1 MNEQLYK
8 NIKQVLQN
16 FDEIAGN
23 GKPVCLFI
31 TGPDLAIL
39 AALRQ
44 PGVPLRI
51 EHMAKGKA
59 YTCARMGCS
68 TAALH
73 QRLLKEQLSL
83 ADFMDNNLT
92 SMQGGVP
99 LLADDGTILAG
110 IGVSGRLPEED
121 EAVALKIRDLL
132 SA

>member
-1 MNEQLYK
+1 MDDQLYSK
-8 NIKQVLQN
+8 IKQVLQD
-16 FDEIAGN
+16 FDQLAGE

-31 TGPDLAIL
+31 TGADLAIL

-44 PGVPLRI
+44 PGVPVRI

-73 QRLLKEQLSL
+73 QRLITEKLSL
-83 ADFMDNNLT
+83 ADFMDQGLT

-99 LLADDGTILAG
+99 FLSPEGAILAG

-121 EAVALKIRDLL
+121 EALALKIRDILA
-132 SA
+132 S

>member
-1 MNEQLYK
+1 MNESLYRK
-8 NIKQVLQN
+8 IKHVLQN
-16 FDEIAGN
+16 FDEIAGE

-73 QRLLKEQLSL
+73 QRLIKEQLTL
-83 ADFMDNNLT
+83 ADFMDPGLT
-92 SMQGGVP
+92 GMQGGVP
-99 LLADDGTILAG
+99 LLADDGSILAG
-110 IGVSGRLPEED
+110 IGVSGRQPEED
-121 EAVALKIRDLL
+121 EAVALKVRDIL

>member
-1 MNEQLYK
+1 MNESLYR
-8 NIKQVLQN
+8 NIKLVLQN
-16 FDEIAGN
+16 FDEIAGE

-31 TGPDLAIL
+31 TGADLAIL

-44 PGVPLRI
+44 PSVPVRI

-73 QRLLKEQLSL
+73 QRLITEHLSL
-83 ADFMDNNLT
+83 ADFMDTGLT
-92 SMQGGVP
+92 TMRGGVP
-99 LLADDGTILAG
+99 FLAEDGSIIAG

-121 EAVALKIRDLL
+121 EAIALKILEIL